1 MQSKIQIL
9 KVNDL
14 RTGKSVKTG
23 KDWQMQDAECILI
36 NDDGTI
42 GAVGVLQLPKTL
54 LGDKAPTVGLYTASF
69 ALNAGIDRKINAV
82 LTALT
87 KLAPAAAPKAA

>member
-1 MQSKIQIL
+1 MQSKLQIL
-9 KVNDL
+9 KGNEA

-23 KDWQMQDAECILI
+23 RDWAMQDAECILI

-42 GAVGVLQLPKTL
+42 ASVGVLQLPKTL
-54 LGDKAPTVGLYTASF
+54 MGDKAPALGLYTASF

-87 KLAPAAAPKAA
+87 KIQQSAPKAA